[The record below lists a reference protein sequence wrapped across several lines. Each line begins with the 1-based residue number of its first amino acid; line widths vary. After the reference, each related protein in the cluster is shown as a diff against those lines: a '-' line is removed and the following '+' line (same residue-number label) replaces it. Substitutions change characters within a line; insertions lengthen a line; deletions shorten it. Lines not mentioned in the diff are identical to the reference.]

1 MNDDR
6 IFRLLKLMVTLMGR
20 LPWPVLK
27 FFSDVFGLIWYR
39 IDKRHRTVVLDN
51 LNLAYPGRFSKFEA
65 ERMATHIF
73 KNTAAILFE
82 VIWAYEKPKDE
93 LFSYFSVKGAEYLEK
108 AQKKGR
114 GVILLTCHLGNFEL
128 LVAALPKAGVKNPYG
143 IYRKFDFKPLE
154 RLMLEMR
161 QRFGATLIP
170 MGGISGKI
178 DMILRDGGV
187 VGTLFDQNAGWYH
200 GVVTDFFGRLACTK
214 NAMAKLVLRSKA
226 TVVPMFMIKRNGK
239 HIIEFLPEVPWEK
252 TGCPIKDIENN
263 TQNYVSA
270 VEFMVRQCP
279 EQYFWVHNRW
289 KTKPLS
295 VIEQKRAKD

>member
-1 MNDDR
+1 MTDDR
-6 IFRLLKLMVTLMGR
+6 IYRFLKLVITFMGR
-20 LPWPVLK
+20 LPAPVLT
-27 FFSDVFGLIWYR
+27 FFSDLFGLIWYR
-39 IDKRHRTVVLDN
+39 LDKRHRTVVLDN
-51 LNLAYPGRFSKFEA
+51 LSLAYPGGFSRHEA
-65 ERMATHIF
+65 ERMAVYIF

-82 VIWAYEKPKDE
+82 VIWAYRKSEEE
-93 LFSYFSVKGAEYLEK
+93 LFSHFSVKGAEHLEN
-108 AQKKGR
+108 ARKKGR

-154 RLMLEMR
+154 KLMLEMR

-170 MGGISGKI
+170 MGGISGNI
-178 DMILRDGGV
+178 DKILRNGGV

-200 GVVTDFFGRLACTK
+200 GVVTNFFGRLACTK
-214 NAMAKLVLRSKA
+214 KAMAKLVLRSKA
-226 TVVPMFMIKRNGK
+226 TVVPMFMIKKNGK
-239 HIIEFLPEVPWEK
+239 YIIEFLPEIPWEK

-289 KTKPLS
+289 KTKPFS
-295 VIEQKRAKD
+295 VIEHKCVKD